1 MDLRDTPL
9 LEQIHSAK
17 KCLTGQL
24 HAGNRCLVCRH
35 LAFDLKG
42 FQVKEVR
49 ELEQILALQT
59 GTVGVTIPTAE
70 VVSMRSS

>member
-9 LEQIHSAK
+9 FEQIHSAN

-42 FQVKEVR
+42 FQVKR